1 MTLFIL
7 LFVIAIPSGE
17 VTLSGIISAVA
28 AKELP
33 ETNAE
38 PTAREMV
45 VNVLDF
51 VFPFALENSLT
62 ATHVWVA

>member
-1 MTLFIL
+1 MLS
-7 LFVIAIPSGE
+7 FVIAIPAVVDASVLMGFK
-17 VTLSGIISAVA
+17 SAVA

-33 ETNAE
+33 ETNTE

>member
-1 MTLFIL
+1 MP
-7 LFVIAIPSGE
+7 LFVIAIPAE
-17 VTLSGIISAVA
+17 EDTLSGVISAVA